1 MRSAAQILKTQP
13 VIHSGIQKQEAQQ
26 ASVKTNASNPT
37 SSISNATDSSKKRI
51 ENLFT
56 RFAVFYGHL
65 WRSQFKSDGFLEF
78 AKKEWLEGLSQFSDD
93 ILNQVI
99 LECRDHCEMPPTLPQ
114 LIGFCR
120 AIKKRS
126 SFYVAEKDFA
136 PAQKEVV
143 EANIKQCKAY
153 LFQ

>member
-1 MRSAAQILKTQP
+1 M
-13 VIHSGIQKQEAQQ
+13 
-26 ASVKTNASNPT
+26 KTNASNPT
-37 SSISNATDSSKKRI
+37 SSTSNATESSKKRI

-78 AKKEWLEGLSQFSDD
+78 AKKEWLEGLNQFSDD

-114 LIGFCR
+114 MIGLCR
-120 AIKKRS
+120 GLKKRS
-126 SFYVAEKDFA
+126 VFYVASKDFA
-136 PAQKEVV
+136 PAKKEVV
-143 EANIKQCKAY
+143 ETNINQCKAY
-153 LFQ
+153 LF